1 MRTCLSE
8 LELISQSL
16 QGLVTVKT
24 SSHKL
29 TIIDSSF
36 ENDVAE
42 NNDIKQVNMGRTRTS
57 EYSNI
62 LMYIMY
68 IQASF
73 FYETNQFYYYS
84 YLFSDRSS
92 CGVSY
97 LCCFWTIAQ
106 HYCSIINFLS
116 CVINL

>member
-62 LMYIMY
+62 LMYIMNIKAY
-68 IQASF
+68 LPI
-73 FYETNQFYYYS
+73 YLPI
-84 YLFSDRSS
+84 YLFIFRQKLLWSLIFVLFLGD
-92 CGVSY
+92 
-97 LCCFWTIAQ
+97 
-106 HYCSIINFLS
+106 CSIQLS
-116 CVINL
+116 YHQLPLVLD